1 LRDNRGLRGLRRAAQ
16 HLLLTPCSQL
26 PAESSSQPGPDAP
39 LAAWLA
45 YIERLH
51 PQGIALGLERVAAV
65 WRRMAL
71 ALECATIVVA
81 GTNGKGSTCAMLE
94 AVLRAGGYR
103 TGLYTSPHLLK
114 FNERVRI
121 DGREVDDA
129 PLAHAFAVVEK
140 ARIEAPEIALTYF
153 EFTTLAALAVF
164 ARAGLDCAILEV
176 GLGGRLD
183 AVNIVDADC
192 AILVSV
198 DLDHQDYLGDTREKI
213 GWEKAHIFRVGKPA
227 IVSDPRP
234 PATVAEVAQQIGAR
248 LLLLGRDFG
257 YAGQHDAQ
265 VQQWKFWY
273 AGGAQPVTRNGLS
286 YPALRGANQLLN
298 ASAALAALEALRD
311 RLPVPMQAIREGLIG
326 VEWPGRFQ
334 LLPGRPVVVLDV
346 AHNPHAAAVLADNL
360 SNIGFASYTH
370 AVFGMLADKDV
381 AGVVRLLKGKV
392 DVWHL
397 ASLPGPRGMTAS
409 DLALVLSDCGVDG
422 EVLAYA
428 DPVQAYAGAVGR
440 AGEND
445 RIVAFGS
452 FLTVAGV
459 MQALNRPTKA

>member
-1 LRDNRGLRGLRRAAQ
+1 MPAQ
-16 HLLLTPCSQL
+16 TC
-26 PAESSSQPGPDAP
+26 SQPGPDAS

-51 PQGIALGLERVAAV
+51 PQGIALGLDRVATV
-65 WRRMAL
+65 WQRMATRL
-71 ALECATIVVA
+71 ACTTIVVG

-103 TGLYTSPHLLK
+103 TGLYTSPHLIS
-114 FNERVRI
+114 FNERARI
-121 DGREVDDA
+121 DGREIDDA
-129 PLAHAFAVVEK
+129 VLVRAFAMVED
-140 ARIEAPEIALTYF
+140 ARTRAPEVALTYF
-153 EFTTLAALAVF
+153 EFTTLAVLRVF
-164 ARAGLDCAILEV
+164 ADAALDCAILEV

-183 AVNIVDADC
+183 AVNIIDADC

-198 DLDHQDYLGDTREKI
+198 DLDHQEYLGDTREKI
-213 GWEKAHIFRVGKPA
+213 GWEKAHIFRAGRPA
-227 IVSDPRP
+227 IVSDPQP
-234 PATVAEVAQQIGAR
+234 PSTVSEVAGRIGAR

-311 RLPVPMQAIREGLIG
+311 RLPVPMQAIREGLISI
-326 VEWPGRFQ
+326 EWPGRFQ

-346 AHNPHAAAVLADNL
+346 AHNPHAAAVLAENL

-392 DVWHL
+392 DVWHV
-397 ASLPGPRGMTAS
+397 AGLPGPRGMSAS
-409 DLALVLSDCGVDG
+409 DLAAVLRACGVEG

-428 DPVQAYAGAVGR
+428 DPAQAYGGAAVR

-445 RIVAFGS
+445 RIIAFGS

-459 MQALNRPTKA
+459 MRALNRPTRA